1 MEQIKNSDE
10 YSATMLAMNAFDHI
24 INEIQT
30 SNLNF
35 QMQISPFSAMISL
48 KKSLIKAK
56 SGALHSTSFKTPTQR
71 IPSSEAVIAD
81 LVAKN
86 IQLEKDLA
94 CAIAND
100 NDNRLKVKS
109 LEEELFSKR
118 ETEDK
123 MRLKSQDCE
132 FLNLKIENEKYRE
145 KIKKQEEKIIHNEN
159 MVKTK
164 SKIIKKLNEEMNEAK
179 TKNEKENAIAKKM
192 HKDEVKSW
200 KKKLGNERKSK
211 IKLKKIIDETENK
224 KCGNELEKQLAEKD
238 SEINELTKEKIELED
253 KMNSLLDVLYGC
265 CECGRHGDFCE
276 CDATAG
282 ENADTNCQDD
292 TQPDLSSL
300 QQASPSPPPT
310 VTPVYLPPPTS
321 ISPPPW
327 TPPATPPCSSCGG
340 YNYGPCPTSVCYACI
355 PPTQPSTSSGS
366 MSPSRTPPGT
376 PPPFRGSHQ
385 SAPTSSSS
393 NQLWQH

>member
-1 MEQIKNSDE
+1 MVPFQPNILPYQHKKTSTNIEMEQIENSDE

-100 NDNRLKVKS
+100 NDYCLKIKS
-109 LEEELFSKR
+109 LEEEFFSKR

-123 MRLKSQDCE
+123 MRMKSLDRE

-192 HKDEVKSW
+192 HKEEVKSW

-224 KCGNELEKQLAEKD
+224 K
-238 SEINELTKEKIELED
+238 
-253 KMNSLLDVLYGC
+253 M
-265 CECGRHGDFCE
+265 
-276 CDATAG
+276 
-282 ENADTNCQDD
+282 
-292 TQPDLSSL
+292 
-300 QQASPSPPPT
+300 
-310 VTPVYLPPPTS
+310 
-321 ISPPPW
+321 
-327 TPPATPPCSSCGG
+327 
-340 YNYGPCPTSVCYACI
+340 
-355 PPTQPSTSSGS
+355 
-366 MSPSRTPPGT
+366 
-376 PPPFRGSHQ
+376 
-385 SAPTSSSS
+385 
-393 NQLWQH
+393 WQ